1 MSGSM
6 PRVGQLVPPEG
17 DVSLHSN
24 QLQFA
29 PLRNLLH
36 ISGRGGTAL
45 LALVLAC
52 NPAAGQPGPAGPPQ
66 SPSQHEAAQQPAE
79 QQRDYPNLH
88 IAGFGDIDFS
98 QTKHP
103 EGPRGFSLGQFVLHM
118 ASELSPRV
126 TFFGEI
132 SFTARSDAGT
142 GSPAATGFN
151 AEIERMILRFDE
163 SDRFKVSF
171 GRYHTPINYW
181 NTAFHHG
188 QWLQTTISRP
198 EMIQFGGRFL
208 PVHFVGAL
216 AEGGVPA
223 GGWNVN
229 YEAGFGNGRGN
240 VISRGGDAGDN
251 NDFRATLL
259 TLFSKPDHLY
269 GLQFGGSIYFDK
281 ITLPDTPDIGERI
294 VAGYA
299 VWQKETPELIAEV
312 ASVRH
317 EPSQGGLVTWSHA
330 YYIQAAYRLPQFNH
344 TFKPYFRFEH
354 VGVNS
359 QDHVFQVQPVLNL
372 DGGVTLGL
380 RYDASPF
387 AAIKGE
393 YRNWSRGGTTPRNYG
408 GFFQICFTF

>member
-1 MSGSM
+1 M
-6 PRVGQLVPPEG
+6 
-17 DVSLHSN
+17 
-24 QLQFA
+24 
-29 PLRNLLH
+29 
-36 ISGRGGTAL
+36 GRGLG
-45 LALVLAC
+45 ALVVAALAST
-52 NPAAGQPGPAGPPQ
+52 PAAAQPGPAGSPQ
-66 SPSQHEAAQQPAE
+66 SASPHDAGAQQPAE
-79 QQRDYPNLH
+79 AHDYPNLH

-98 QTKHP
+98 QTKHL

-118 ASELSPRV
+118 TSELSPRV

-142 GSPAATGFN
+142 GTPAAAGFN

-163 SDRFKVSF
+163 SDRLKVSF

-216 AEGGVPA
+216 AEGAVPA

-229 YEAGFGNGRGN
+229 YEAGFGNGRGS
-240 VISRGGDAGDN
+240 VISRAGDAGDN
-251 NDFRATLL
+251 NDFHATLL
-259 TLFSKPDHLY
+259 TVFSKPDRLY
-269 GLQFGGSIYFDK
+269 GFQFGGSMYFDK
-281 ITLPDTPDIGERI
+281 ITLADTRNFGERI

-317 EPSQGGLVTWSHA
+317 QPSEGTLVSWSHA
-330 YYIQAAYRLPQFNH
+330 YYIQAAYRLPQLNH

-354 VGVNS
+354 VGVNP
-359 QDHVFQVQPVLNL
+359 QDVVFQVQPVLNL

-380 RYDASPF
+380 RYDASQF

-393 YRNWSRGGTTPRNYG
+393 YRTWSRGTSTPRNQG